1 MEWEG
6 ERIAFMVELFFF
18 LGTLLIQIVMFNI
31 LIAIVSSA
39 YEEVIHTIKESNDFE
54 RVGLIADL
62 AEFIKEE
69 KKKKLCTPGEYLI
82 VAQVC
87 SNEEDKQQE

>member
-6 ERIAFMVELFFF
+6 ERIAFMVEVFFF
-18 LGTLLIQIVMFNI
+18 MGTLLIQIVMFNI

-62 AEFIKEE
+62 SEFIKDE
-69 KKKKLCTPGEYLI
+69 KKRELC
-82 VAQVC
+82 
-87 SNEEDKQQE
+87 